1 MESKTGK
8 CPACGNQTTIPD
20 DRDDFFCLCC
30 GKSLHIKR
38 AKPANTSAASTQSS
52 IPALQQ
58 FNITDARSGLP
69 LAQLMLPGIFKVQG
83 SILPN
88 ASCSEYPIKMT
99 CAAYDPMGTTMTF
112 FTGEGFVD
120 STKCPMMNGP
130 YAQPVNRVNRI
141 VYRRF
146 IDAETYADDYI
157 RKVTA
162 GSGAQGLRFIEDR
175 PLPMTGFN
183 ATLVLQQYQ
192 FLVERDMHRSGG
204 QLPPVLDWYIKPVCR
219 IYQLTIG
226 GRVYQVA
233 LVLLLEAVKVQMPF
247 AAAPVMPDFFGGLF
261 GRKKQTD
268 HREAMNRQDQDRQA
282 GFAYM
287 PDNAVIN
294 WRSDG
299 VFMLQTVP
307 EAFDAAFRSFFRQ
320 FCSSL
325 KVSQQFLQRT
335 EQMKDQINQDIA
347 AVTQANIRQQQAQFA
362 AWQQANATRQAAFD
376 AANQAWW
383 ARSNAT
389 HAANHAAGMA
399 GESAEDRMSRLRSE
413 AIRGVNTYVRE
424 DGTETEVSVDYNR
437 VYSNAT
443 HDTLASNSSF
453 EPGGNWTEM
462 HRKG

>member
-1 MESKTGK
+1 MENRMGK
-8 CPACGNQTTIPD
+8 CPACGNQTPIPD

-38 AKPANTSAASTQSS
+38 AKTADRSAQSTV
-52 IPALQQ
+52 PALQQ
-58 FNITDARSGLP
+58 FSLTDAGSGLP
-69 LAQLMLPGIFKVQG
+69 LAQLTLPGIFRVQG

-99 CAAYDPMGTTMTF
+99 CAAYGPMGTTMTF

-120 STKCPMMNGP
+120 SSRYPIMNGP
-130 YAQPVNRVNRI
+130 YAQPVNQVNRI

-146 IDAETYADDYI
+146 MDGGAYADDYM
-157 RKVTA
+157 RKVMA
-162 GSGAQGLRFIEDR
+162 GSGAQGLQYLGDK
-175 PLPMTGFN
+175 PLPIANFDSHQ
-183 ATLVLQQYQ
+183 VLQHLQYQ
-192 FLVERDMHRSGG
+192 VERDMHRAGG
-204 QLPPVLDWYIKPVCR
+204 PLPQILDWYIEPVCR
-219 IYQLTIG
+219 IYQYMIG
-226 GRVYQVA
+226 GRTIQAA
-233 LVLLLEAVKVQMPF
+233 LVLVLEAVKVQMSS
-247 AAAPVMPDFFGGLF
+247 AVMPVMPDIFGGLF
-261 GRKKQTD
+261 GRKKTTD
-268 HREAMNRQDQDRQA
+268 HRGTMNEQGQNQPA
-282 GFAYM
+282 GFGSM
-287 PDNAVIN
+287 PNNAVIN

-299 VFMLQTVP
+299 VFMLQAVP
-307 EAFDAAFRSFFRQ
+307 EAFDAAFNGFFRQ
-320 FCSSL
+320 FCSSFR
-325 KVSQQFLQRT
+325 VSQQFLQRT
-335 EQMKDQINQDIA
+335 EQMKDKINQDIA
-347 AVTQANIRQQQAQFA
+347 IVTQANIRQQQAQFA

-389 HAANHAAGMA
+389 HAANRAASMA

-424 DGTETEVSVDYNR
+424 DGTETEVPVDYNR
-437 VYSNAT
+437 AYSNAT